1 MHGHFEGFGFGDWLV
16 GAEGLVGVALDDAI
30 FLEVTDGKIV
40 FVFLVDVV
48 ESDCCWRNSGADCLK
63 KQSDRE

>member
-30 FLEVTDGKIV
+30 FLEVADGDIV
-40 FVFLVDVV
+40 FVALVEVV
-48 ESDCCWRNSGADCLK
+48 EGDCGWRNCWADCLK
-63 KQSDRE
+63 KQSGSE